1 MGKFINRGLE
11 GFKRYTNGDYVDKTG
26 LIGYVNSTISTA
38 DMLTCVTRP
47 RRFGKT
53 AAAQMLYAYYDKYS
67 NSRHLFENYQIA
79 QHPTFEQH
87 LNKYPTLYI
96 DITNFTTKYAGKK
109 NLVILMQ
116 KDIMKDLSTAFPDI
130 KPEEGDDL
138 MDFLLSIATT
148 TGEKFVMI
156 IDEWDAICR
165 EAGDNTGIMK
175 DYMDFLRRLFKGSD
189 VARVFACAY
198 MTGILPVKKYG
209 TQSALN
215 DFVEF
220 SMTSPRQ
227 LAGYIGF
234 TENEVKALCDKYGM
248 DYEDMKGWYDGY
260 CFGIG
265 YPPVFNPNSVMKAC
279 SSGVFENYWAKTE
292 AFEALQQYIDLELD
306 GIKESLECIIK
317 GDSQSVNTLRFGS
330 DLYAVGSNEE
340 FLTLLI
346 HLGYL
351 SYNVEYKTVS
361 LPNKEIRMEFT
372 ESLRSS
378 KNHARLV
385 EIVKTSD
392 RLLEATL
399 AKNETVVAELI
410 EKLHNHQASPD
421 FYNNEQAL
429 RSVLKLGYL
438 SAIDHFVTIQELPSG
453 KGYADLVLIPRRD
466 SKAPVVIIELKWNQP
481 AYTAIRQIRD
491 RNYPDALRGFTDNIL
506 LVGISY
512 DTETKQH
519 TCKIEMENVTK

>member
-1 MGKFINRGLE
+1 MGKYINRGLE

-79 QHPTFEQH
+79 QH
-87 LNKYPTLYI
+87 
-96 DITNFTTKYAGKK
+96 
-109 NLVILMQ
+109 
-116 KDIMKDLSTAFPDI
+116 
-130 KPEEGDDL
+130 
-138 MDFLLSIATT
+138 
-148 TGEKFVMI
+148 
-156 IDEWDAICR
+156 
-165 EAGDNTGIMK
+165 
-175 DYMDFLRRLFKGSD
+175 
-189 VARVFACAY
+189 
-198 MTGILPVKKYG
+198 
-209 TQSALN
+209 
-215 DFVEF
+215 
-220 SMTSPRQ
+220 
-227 LAGYIGF
+227 
-234 TENEVKALCDKYGM
+234 
-248 DYEDMKGWYDGY
+248 
-260 CFGIG
+260 
-265 YPPVFNPNSVMKAC
+265 
-279 SSGVFENYWAKTE
+279 
-292 AFEALQQYIDLELD
+292 
-306 GIKESLECIIK
+306 
-317 GDSQSVNTLRFGS
+317 
-330 DLYAVGSNEE
+330 
-340 FLTLLI
+340 
-346 HLGYL
+346 
-351 SYNVEYKTVS
+351 
-361 LPNKEIRMEFT
+361 T